1 MTSLL
6 ESLPIINCLQVV
18 QFLASESIR
27 HWRPISR
34 SLIPS
39 TNSLVTKKNHL
50 AFSPRSF
57 ETGIVVLALTSCSTS
72 TSFPMRCVANIL
84 ALLMSNL
91 LWETVRGFSCLGL
104 CLDTCLHRSWMWLW
118 NFGQPNFWFCMG
130 CFHGWIEGCLKGC
143 CDKYIRISF
152 ERI

>member
-72 TSFPMRCVANIL
+72 TSFSMRYVANIL

-91 LWETVRGFSCLGL
+91 LWETVRGFSCWNCVWIPVYIVLG
-104 CLDTCLHRSWMWLW
+104 CG
-118 NFGQPNFWFCMG
+118 FGILGNQTFGSVWDVFMG
-130 CFHGWIEGCLKGC
+130 GL
-143 CDKYIRISF
+143 RAVS
-152 ERI
+152 RVL

>member
-1 MTSLL
+1 MRTGVHSCHLRCTISMSL
-6 ESLPIINCLQVV
+6 SLSFPFPTCLW
-18 QFLASESIR
+18 LDIHIR
-27 HWRPISR
+27 
-34 SLIPS
+34 
-39 TNSLVTKKNHL
+39 
-50 AFSPRSF
+50 
-57 ETGIVVLALTSCSTS
+57 IVKLALTSCSTS
-72 TSFPMRCVANIL
+72 ISFSMRCVANIL

-118 NFGQPNFWFCMG
+118 NFGQPNFWFCME